1 MKNKTIKRR
10 IASLILSFLMIFNL
24 ISPNANFNYNNEV
37 VAEKSIIE
45 EEKKQDKDN
54 IKKKIENKKL
64 ENKNKISE
72 DSDSLD
78 RKSVV

>member
-24 ISPNANFNYNNEV
+24 ISPNTNFNYNNEV

-54 IKKKIENKKL
+54 IKKKISIIIL
-64 ENKNKISE
+64 AA
-72 DSDSLD
+72 
-78 RKSVV
+78 